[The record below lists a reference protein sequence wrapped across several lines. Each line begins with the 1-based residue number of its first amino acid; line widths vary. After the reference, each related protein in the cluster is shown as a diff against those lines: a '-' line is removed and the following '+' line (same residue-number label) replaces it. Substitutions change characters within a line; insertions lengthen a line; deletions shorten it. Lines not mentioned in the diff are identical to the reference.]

1 MRLTTAERHQLKI
14 AWDTLRM
21 PKAMIAIMGGMTEEE
36 AFQVIERLTKKR
48 KVMAHKAEQ
57 AEEGAC
63 SQ

>member
-36 AFQVIERLTKKR
+36 AFEVIERLTKKR
-48 KVMAHKAEQ
+48 KVMAQK
-57 AEEGAC
+57 AEEG
-63 SQ
+63 SNG

>member
-21 PKAMIAIMGGMTEEE
+21 PKVMIAIMGGMTEEE

-48 KVMAHKAEQ
+48 KLKGHKAE
-57 AEEGAC
+57 EESNG
-63 SQ
+63 